1 MNNAKHNLLFYILY
15 AVIGVGLVLELI
27 GGLLLSPPVDIGI
40 NTNISPLAYV
50 GLALVVVGLIGYI
63 VICILGKKLSYNKTL
78 KDILMLVCILAVIG
92 VHHSRLRHRV
102 AGDLPGKRLRKSPF
116 PLRWFLLM
124 KMFAS

>member
-40 NTNISPLAYV
+40 NTNISPLTYV

-78 KDILMLVCILAVIG
+78 KDILMLVCILAVIAAIIILAC
-92 VHHSRLRHRV
+92 VI
-102 AGDLPGKRLRKSPF
+102 AWPAIF
-116 PLRWFLLM
+116 PENG
-124 KMFAS
+124 